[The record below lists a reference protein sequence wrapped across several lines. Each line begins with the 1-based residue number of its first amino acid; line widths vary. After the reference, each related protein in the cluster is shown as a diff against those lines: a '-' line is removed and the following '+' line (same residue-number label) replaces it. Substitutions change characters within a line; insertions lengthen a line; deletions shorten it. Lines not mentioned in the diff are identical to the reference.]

1 MQQLHT
7 KKNDRGNKM
16 IEIGRVCMKTAGRY
30 AGKKGAVIDVIN
42 DNYAILD
49 GQIRRKKC
57 NIKHLEPLDITIKIT
72 RNATHEEVSAELKKI
87 GIEVKE
93 KVKMEKAEKKEQK
106 SSEKKKIPAK
116 VSEKA

>member
-1 MQQLHT
+1 
-7 KKNDRGNKM
+7 M
-16 IEIGRVCMKTAGRY
+16 IEIGRVCVKTAGRD

-57 NIKHLEPLDITIKIT
+57 NIKHLEPLEMTIKIT
-72 RNATHEEVSAELKKI
+72 RNATHEEVSAELKKL

-93 KVKMEKAEKKEQK
+93 KITKEKPVKKEKKSAEASK
-106 SSEKKKIPAK
+106 NG
-116 VSEKA
+116 KASK